1 MGGKLSV
8 RILEEGMI
16 IESPLWEEE
25 KDFEGRK
32 VLDIL

>member
-16 IESPLWEEE
+16 IESPLWEE
-25 KDFEGRK
+25 KYFEGRK